1 MFIIAKE
8 REKERKKWR
17 MEKERK
23 YKYLAFGCVNSS
35 LDVSDLDTQLLLICI
50 IKAVKVCRAFKLL

>member
-35 LDVSDLDTQLLLICI
+35 LDVSDLDTQCY
-50 IKAVKVCRAFKLL
+50 